1 MPKHDI
7 NSDPITIGQN
17 VTWWTGRGSSGNG
30 QVTKIEGD
38 RVFVQPAED
47 SIKGSD
53 YRVLDSGRISWTPL
67 SPGIPIDQINTEPNP
82 WYEDS

>member
-17 VTWWTGRGSSGNG
+17 VTWWTGRASQG
-30 QVTKIEGD
+30 QGIVTKIEGD
-38 RVFVQPAED
+38 RVFIQPSED

-53 YRVLDSGRISWTPL
+53 YRVKDSGRIWWTPINV
-67 SPGIPIDQINTEPNP
+67 GIPVDQINTEPDP
-82 WYEDS
+82 WYENS